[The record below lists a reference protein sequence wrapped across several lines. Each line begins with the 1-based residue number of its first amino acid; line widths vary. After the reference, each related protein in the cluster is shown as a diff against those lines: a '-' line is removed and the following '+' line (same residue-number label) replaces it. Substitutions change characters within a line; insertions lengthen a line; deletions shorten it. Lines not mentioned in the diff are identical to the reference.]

1 MNTISAQMDAQIRA
15 RADKLRSFYH
25 QSDVFK
31 KWLSP
36 RPQAEAQLHA
46 LIRRESARRKHVA
59 AQTRLCRGGYP
70 LRHDAGH

>member
-31 KWLSP
+31 KWLGYH
-36 RPQAEAQLHA
+36 RG
-46 LIRRESARRKHVA
+46 RK
-59 AQTRLCRGGYP
+59 Q
-70 LRHDAGH
+70 